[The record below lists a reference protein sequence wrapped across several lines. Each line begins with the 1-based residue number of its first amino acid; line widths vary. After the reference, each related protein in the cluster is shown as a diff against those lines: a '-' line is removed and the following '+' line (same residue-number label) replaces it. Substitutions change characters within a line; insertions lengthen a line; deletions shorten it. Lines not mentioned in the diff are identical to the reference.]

1 MYKKIEVIIFG
12 IRDEPSSSAC
22 DCCSGGCIGILGLK
36 SKNKMGHEFDELKS
50 YIEMKKNYE
59 NVELKFIDVQK
70 DSYEEHDD
78 AVNMLNQHMKL
89 PYTKINGQMTYYGS
103 LSKEFICEDIE
114 DILLKR

>member
-1 MYKKIEVIIFG
+1 MIYVYLGISLFIVLLFVILLRTFHF
-12 IRDEPSSSAC
+12 EPKA
-22 DCCSGGCIGILGLK
+22 
-36 SKNKMGHEFDELKS
+36 FP
-50 YIEMKKNYE
+50 EMKKNYE